1 MNKGKAS
8 TFTCLLILLLSAW
21 TLILVNAMVSHNISF
36 AASNERKFNESD
48 FMIKDF
54 GIGSDGN
61 PFLIVEGTA
70 GGTIAQKENTA
81 LMYIFVTDN
90 GTYGAMSDWSYT
102 KWHSYGITLDE
113 NNCMITLNN
122 KGGAEVDDVIRLT
135 KTNATKVD
143 KVMTA
148 EYSIND
154 SDVSICP
161 TKIFDS
167 AP

>member
-8 TFTCLLILLLSAW
+8 TFTCLLIFLSSAW

-36 AASNERKFNESD
+36 AGSNEGKFNESD